1 DDASLLE
8 RMPRLKDDD
17 GLQLAALECL
27 HHLKSREARRILFH
41 ASHEG
46 KGKSRIVKRAE
57 QLWELTKN
65 IGYGEPTF
73 PRSFHDPEWTEEDIF
88 DFEAYLDSAPS
99 ARADA
104 SRKAEKSGVVGWVKS
119 LFGTD
124 SEAKDESFESLDQ
137 PEDTE
142 GDIAESNDPS
152 AVQQIEIDSEIDRD
166 SSSIDTPVEQLSEDD
181 VSELIEPE
189 VGLRIE
195 AMIQRASRAWTGDVP
210 MVFAFHRADDDDQ
223 DPLYTETQS
232 EVRITAGRFE
242 VVLGEKTPLPDLPK
256 KVWLSIEID
265 GQLLDQKLEVTPYR
279 SVIQG

>member
-1 DDASLLE
+1 
-8 RMPRLKDDD
+8 MPRLKDDD

-65 IGYGEPTF
+65 VGYGEATF

-104 SRKAEKSGVVGWVKS
+104 SRKADGAGVVGWVKN
-119 LFGTD
+119 LFGAGKD
-124 SEAKDESFESLDQ
+124 SKGEPFEPLEQ
-137 PEDTE
+137 PEDAETNAAESDDSTINAHLAGTDVSISSPTTE
-142 GDIAESNDPS
+142 SESEQISETSIAEPK
-152 AVQQIEIDSEIDRD
+152 
-166 SSSIDTPVEQLSEDD
+166 
-181 VSELIEPE
+181 EPL
-189 VGLRIE
+189 VGFRIE

-210 MVFAFHRADDDDQ
+210 MVFAFHRTQSDDQ
-223 DPLYTETQS
+223 DPLYSEAQA

-242 VVLGEKTPLPDLPK
+242 VVLGEKIPLPNLPK

-265 GQLLDQKLEVTPYR
+265 GQLLDQKLEVMPYR